1 MTIQIKL
8 FLIALMSFTIC
19 HSQEINRIEQL
30 EGVYQGRVEGG
41 YSFCCKTVSGFDE
54 ILVFNEVLSVI
65 LEKYPL
71 HIDKHIGENFIISF
85 TKDIIIEGKKNREV
99 STVLRLQKLV
109 PGQHLRK

>member
-1 MTIQIKL
+1 MTLRIKL
-8 FLIALMSFTIC
+8 FLMMLISFAIFS
-19 HSQEINRIEQL
+19 SQEINQIGQL
-30 EGVYQGRVEGG
+30 EGVYQGQVEGG

-71 HIDKHIGENFIISF
+71 HIDKYVGENFIISF

-99 STVLRLQKLV
+99 TTILRLQKLV

>member
-19 HSQEINRIEQL
+19 HSQEINQIRQL
-30 EGVYQGRVEGG
+30 ERVYQGQVEGG
-41 YSFCCKTVSGFDE
+41 YSFCYKTAFGFE
-54 ILVFNEVLSVI
+54 RILVFNEVLSVI

-71 HIDKHIGENFIISF
+71 HIDKHVGENFIISF

-99 STVLRLQKLV
+99 TTILRLQKLV
-109 PGQHLRK
+109 PEQHLRK